1 VAISDAEAFR
11 ECLGHFPTGVTVVTS
26 RTSDGPV
33 GFVVG
38 SFFSVSLDPLLV
50 GFAAGRNSYTWSAI
64 KRTGSFCV
72 NVLGTHQL
80 ELSARMSGPGDR
92 FEGISHGDAPVSGA
106 PLLDGVPAW
115 VDCTIDAIH
124 PAGDHDLVVGRVEA
138 FDVAGD
144 NLEPLI
150 FHRRLFGGFVQVQG
164 GSDGEAGGAAS
175 GAAADDR
182 AAS

>member
-1 VAISDAEAFR
+1 MAISDAEAFR

-72 NVLGTHQL
+72 NVLGTNQL
-80 ELSARMSGPGDR
+80 
-92 FEGISHGDAPVSGA
+92 
-106 PLLDGVPAW
+106 
-115 VDCTIDAIH
+115 
-124 PAGDHDLVVGRVEA
+124 
-138 FDVAGD
+138 
-144 NLEPLI
+144 
-150 FHRRLFGGFVQVQG
+150 
-164 GSDGEAGGAAS
+164 
-175 GAAADDR
+175 
-182 AAS
+182 